1 MMQDVAE
8 PLDERTQAVRRFT
21 RFYTGRLGVLQEG
34 LLDSAFSLTEAR
46 VLYELANRSRPTA
59 TVLGRDLGLDP
70 GYLSRI
76 LKRFEAAGL
85 LERARSN
92 QDARQ
97 SHLALTEAGRAAF
110 VPLDRASREQVGR
123 LLSGLSDADQRRL
136 VEAMGTIEALLG
148 EAGEPKAPYTLRP
161 HRPGDM
167 GWIVHRHGAL
177 YAQEY
182 GWDDTVEALVAEIA
196 ATFIKDFDPKR
207 ERCWIAEKDGEIV
220 GSVLLVRQSDEVAKL
235 RLLYVEPKARGLNI
249 GRRFVEECIRFARSA
264 GYRRITLWTN
274 DVLHAA
280 RKIYADAGFTLVA
293 AEPHRSFGQDL
304 VGENW
309 ELTL

>member
-1 MMQDVAE
+1 MQDVAE

-182 GWDDTVEALVAEIA
+182 GWDDTFEALVAEIA

-220 GSVLLVRQSDEVAKL
+220 GSVLLVRQSEEVAKL